1 MWVVKKIEAIVRP
14 FKMEDVKDALTQIG
28 ITGMTVSEVK
38 GSGRQKGHTEVYRGS
53 EYSSLEFPPKIKFEI
68 IVTEDRVR
76 KTVESIVEAART
88 GKVGDGK
95 VFVLPIEQ
103 VIRIRTEEWG
113 EAAI

>member
-1 MWVVKKIEAIVRP
+1 M
-14 FKMEDVKDALTQIG
+14 
-28 ITGMTVSEVK
+28 
-38 GSGRQKGHTEVYRGS
+38 
-53 EYSSLEFPPKIKFEI
+53 
-68 IVTEDRVR
+68 TEDRVQ

-113 EAAI
+113 EAAIRRKRRR